1 MSITAKV
8 TAIAAVFLLVP
19 VVLIAAAIGA
29 ASSLL
34 GGSSGASPSQTALA
48 DIPAD
53 YLSLYLQAPQTCPG
67 LDWAILAA
75 IGKVE
80 SDHGRSTQPGVHSG
94 SNYAGAQGPMQFLP
108 TTFAQ
113 YSQPIPPNGVTPAT
127 PYDPVDAIYA
137 AARMLCANG
146 ARDGRDIHAAVFSY
160 NHSEDYVAQV
170 LDIAQ
175 HYRSTTGGPAALA
188 AVAFARAQL
197 GKPYIWGG
205 NGNPGFDCSGLT
217 KAAYATAGI
226 TLPRVAQDQYNA
238 GPLLPA
244 GQPLQPGDL
253 VFFGTSTANVSH
265 VGIAISPTE
274 MIDAPDV
281 GLSVRAEPIWTSNLV
296 GATRPAA
303 APARQL

>member
-1 MSITAKV
+1 MSTTAKIAV
-8 TAIAAVFLLVP
+8 IAAVFLLVP
-19 VVLIAAAIGA
+19 VVLIAAAVGA

-34 GGSSGASPSQTALA
+34 GGSSGAGPSQAALA

-53 YLSLYLQAPQTCPG
+53 YLSLYLQAAQTCPG
-67 LDWAILAA
+67 LDWAVLAA

-80 SDHGRSTQPGVHSG
+80 SDHGRSTLPGVHRG

-108 TTFAQ
+108 TTFVQ
-113 YSQPIPPNGVTPAT
+113 YSQPIPPGGVTPAT

-146 ARDGRDIHAAVFSY
+146 AQDGRDVHAAVFSY

-175 HYRSTTGGPAALA
+175 RYRSTTGGPAALV

-197 GKPYIWGG
+197 DKPYIWGG

-217 KAAYATAGI
+217 KAAYAAAGI
-226 TLPRVAQDQYNA
+226 ILPRVAQDQYNA

-253 VFFGTSTANVSH
+253 VFFGTSTADVSH
-265 VGIAISPTE
+265 VGIAVSPTD

-281 GLSVRAEPIWTSNLV
+281 GLSVRVEPIWKSHLV

-303 APARQL
+303 APGRQL